1 MKHDAQFY
9 HDDIIKRSLLNFSY
23 YNACELRLIIS
34 SMVMQ
39 SALDSACSCVNVL
52 SVRICAFMLGS
63 PTLNNPN
70 NKIISSLI
78 SKQHQ

>member
-23 YNACELRLIIS
+23 YNACKLRLIIS
-34 SMVMQ
+34 SM
-39 SALDSACSCVNVL
+39 ALDSACSCVNVL
-52 SVRICAFMLGS
+52 SVRICAFMSGS

-70 NKIISSLI
+70 TKIISSLI